1 MKIEI
6 KSIEAEI
13 LNAAT
18 MTSSSFII
26 KHWVIQYEV
35 TIGRSNSFSG
45 KLSYKDATNA
55 LDPKT
60 IIEYIESLYKGTEEI
75 ILKEK

>member
-35 TIGRSNSFSG
+35 TIGRADSFCG
-45 KLSYKDATNA
+45 KICYKDDINA
-55 LDPKT
+55 MDPEK

>member
-6 KSIEAEI
+6 RSIEAEI

-18 MTSSSFII
+18 MTTSDFII
-26 KHWVIQYEV
+26 KDWVIRYDV
-35 TIGRSNSFSG
+35 TIGKRNTFSG
-45 KLSYKDATNA
+45 KISYKPDYGMI
-55 LDPKT
+55 DPKLV
-60 IIEYIESLYKGTEEI
+60 ISYIESLYKGTEEI